1 MIRLGPLVQRY
12 EDKHAYFKQLANS
25 MGNFINIP
33 YVICILIPM
42 NSPDGHTTL
51 KLDQV
56 SSFA

>member
-1 MIRLGPLVQRY
+1 MSAKCIKISGN
-12 EDKHAYFKQLANS
+12 DFKQLANS